1 MPASRRRS
9 ERWLGLALAWAA
21 AAAAEEVPPWRFT
34 LPTLDGTRFVA
45 SDTLPRPVVINF
57 WGAECPPCVREM
69 PLLEHFAKQN
79 VGWTAW
85 LVATDAPGTA
95 RDFLAKHPVS
105 LPVLRGGADVAGLMR
120 AAGNRT
126 GGLPYT
132 VALGADGQLCFKQAG
147 EVDTAALARMVA
159 ACAPRP

>member
-1 MPASRRRS
+1 MNRRLTR
-9 ERWLGLALAWAA
+9 WAA
-21 AAAAEEVPPWRFT
+21 GLSLMCAAQIGASAEPPWRFT

-45 SDTLPRPVVINF
+45 SVTLPRPVVINF

-69 PLLEHFAKQN
+69 PLLDQFAKHN

-105 LPVLRGGADVAGLMR
+105 LPVLRGGADVAALMR

-147 EVDTAALARMVA
+147 EVDPAALARMVA